1 MKFSEVVRRRIRHSK
16 DGVNVVADINAAV
29 SGAVNEPGGKSS
41 VSTRQKVVHRSGA
54 KSKTSTRHRAK

>member
-16 DGVNVVADINAAV
+16 DGVNVVADINAAI
-29 SGAVNEPGGKSS
+29 SGAVNEPGRKTS

-54 KSKTSTRHRAK
+54 TSKTSTGDRAK